1 MSDLHVCSTEDAT
14 FVHFDASESAVS
26 ESTFI
31 GMGNCALC
39 ENKLRESEETEPLVP
54 DRSNLVVNDIDNN
67 DIGLTNNTS
76 ICMSNTINTNNIP
89 NSYSYPLFYDSV
101 ERNSTISNSFAYQKA
116 FAKSCSLSSMAPGLK
131 ATFSPSYLD
140 CRLRYI
146 RQTRRLQKYLRITPE
161 GHLLVNDVKQYPRL
175 GNPYSTI
182 AQSGERINRI
192 DCESF
197 HPLSSLISAAK
208 LRRIHAAYWNLES
221 RQDLLRSRSATAQ
234 QMASGSSTKHTSNAS
249 DSPPDEN
256 EHTRIPT

>member
-1 MSDLHVCSTEDAT
+1 MSDLHVCSTGNTT
-14 FVHFDASESAVS
+14 FVHFDVSESAVI
-26 ESTFI
+26 ESTFT

-54 DRSNLVVNDIDNN
+54 DQSNLVLNDTDNN
-67 DIGLTNNTS
+67 GVAITNNNS
-76 ICMSNTINTNNIP
+76 ICMSNTINMNNIP
-89 NSYSYPLFYDSV
+89 NSYSYPLFYDPV
-101 ERNSTISNSFAYQKA
+101 ERNATISNSFAYQKA

-131 ATFSPSYLD
+131 TTFSPSYLD

-175 GNPYSTI
+175 GNPYTTVTK
-182 AQSGERINRI
+182 SGERINRI

-197 HPLSSLISAAK
+197 HPLSSLTSAAK

-234 QMASGSSTKHTSNAS
+234 QAASGSSTKHTSNAS
-249 DSPPDEN
+249 DSSPDED
-256 EHTRIPT
+256 ERTRIQR